1 MRALI
6 SSFNEKFQATS
17 KAPDWDNDLQN
28 YILINN
34 YIHAVLVW
42 IASLPSVY
50 TLRMERVTNPESPNK
65 MTLVSSSGARCL
77 YQMWNVIES
86 SIGAWSV
93 IISQPKCRAAG
104 KTAALFIA

>member
-17 KAPDWDNDLQN
+17 KAPDWDNDLRS
-28 YILINN
+28 YILII
-34 YIHAVLVW
+34 YTPY
-42 IASLPSVY
+42 SCGLPSVY

-65 MTLVSSSGARCL
+65 MTLDSSSGARCL